1 MIDVLIQWAAL
12 SATLMG
18 AAVIMQ
24 GVTIRSWRAAVAA
37 AATLRLAN
45 VLLGWLLTFLV
56 KVIVFLPNIVT
67 FGLLSLFVP
76 VAVNMVLLKL
86 ADDVTGDGLEVDGV
100 STLFGLSAAVT
111 ATSAITGWML
121 TGSL

>member
-12 SATLMG
+12 SMTLMG

-37 AATLRLAN
+37 AATFGLAN

-56 KVIVFLPNIVT
+56 KVIVFLPNIFMT
-67 FGLLSLFVP
+67 WSLESLRPGRRQYGLIE
-76 VAVNMVLLKL
+76 
-86 ADDVTGDGLEVDGV
+86 DC
-100 STLFGLSAAVT
+100 
-111 ATSAITGWML
+111 
-121 TGSL
+121 